1 MDRCAFL
8 RTARAVPTNRTRGR
22 CLEFDGY
29 VRDENFLRRLMGALP
44 QHSRDGMGATHH
56 SISDYQ
62 CSSVV
67 EGLEH
72 ESAQT

>member
-1 MDRCAFL
+1 
-8 RTARAVPTNRTRGR
+8 
-22 CLEFDGY
+22 LEFDGY